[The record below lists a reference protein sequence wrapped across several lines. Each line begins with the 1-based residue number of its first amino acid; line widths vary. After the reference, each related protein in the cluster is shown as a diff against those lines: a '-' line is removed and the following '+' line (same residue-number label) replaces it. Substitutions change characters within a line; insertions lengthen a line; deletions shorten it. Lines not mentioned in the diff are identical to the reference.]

1 MVDTRQQKESCKEL
15 PQLFERVSP
24 HMVNGAWQVV
34 NSDNLVHKLWK
45 SLAHTVEAEAYFFL
59 YRFGEVLENE
69 TSRVNSSELDGQMV
83 KTRVVH

>member
-1 MVDTRQQKESCKEL
+1 
-15 PQLFERVSP
+15 
-24 HMVNGAWQVV
+24 MVNGAWQVV

-45 SLAHTVEAEAYFFL
+45 SLAHTREAEAYFFL